1 MSAEAHYF
9 RVGVFVFLGLAAIAA
24 TAVILGGRSL
34 FAEKALFETYF
45 EESVQGLEVGS
56 PVKLRGVEI
65 GRVKQIGLL
74 GDFYQLPEEQAR
86 RYAQLVVVRIE
97 ALEKD
102 LPRGDISVEER
113 RRDLV
118 EAVEEGFRLQ
128 LRQSGIT
135 GVAFIEGTY
144 VDPARSPPLQVPW
157 EPATPYLPSAR
168 STISALTSAAERFA
182 ARLEHLE
189 IERTVANFDALVL
202 SLRELVEEIE
212 PAALKQEANA
222 TLQELRATLGEIR
235 REVGA
240 AELPALS
247 GDARALLRDSDAAVA
262 SIRRL
267 LDEGGYDVT
276 IALENLRVAT
286 DDLRDLSATLKGQPS
301 LLLRSAPPERMSLPA
316 AEPGARP

>member
-1 MSAEAHYF
+1 
-9 RVGVFVFLGLAAIAA
+9 VGVFVSLGLAAIAA
-24 TAVILGGRSL
+24 TAVVLGGRSFL
-34 FAEKALFETYF
+34 AEKVLFETYF

-56 PVKLRGVEI
+56 PVKLRGVDI
-65 GRVKQIGLL
+65 GRVKEIGLI
-74 GDFYQLPEEQAR
+74 GDFYALPEEEAQ
-86 RYAQLVVVRIE
+86 RYAQLVVVRME

-118 EAVEEGFRLQ
+118 EAVQEGFRLQ

-144 VDPARSPPLQVPW
+144 VDPARTPPLRVPW
-157 EPATPYLPSAR
+157 EPATTYLPSTR

-182 ARLEHLE
+182 ARLEQVE
-189 IERTVANFDALVL
+189 IERVVANLDALLL
-202 SLRELVEEIE
+202 SLREVADEIE
-212 PAALKQEANA
+212 PAALKQETDA

-240 AELPALS
+240 ADLPALS

-262 SIRRL
+262 RIRRL
-267 LDEGGYDVT
+267 LDEGAYDLTV
-276 IALENLRVAT
+276 ALENLRVAT
-286 DDLRDLSATLKGQPS
+286 GDLRELSETLKSQPS
-301 LLLRSAPPERMSLPA
+301 LLLRSAPPQRISLPP
-316 AEPGARP
+316 AEAEAGP